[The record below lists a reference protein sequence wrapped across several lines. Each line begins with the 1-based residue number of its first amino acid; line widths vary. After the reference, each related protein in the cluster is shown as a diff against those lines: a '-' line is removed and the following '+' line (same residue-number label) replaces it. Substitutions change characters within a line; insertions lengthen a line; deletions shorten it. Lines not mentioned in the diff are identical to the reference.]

1 MTDIKTQEE
10 YEMIPQGWAVPIL
23 DKLEYNTI
31 VTIAYYEGKWVF
43 VSKKKQKISE
53 SINLISDKIACK
65 LKEYLRLPF

>member
-1 MTDIKTQEE
+1 MEKRYLFILDIKTQEE

-43 VSKKKQKISE
+43 VSKKETKDIGKYKFDI
-53 SINLISDKIACK
+53 
-65 LKEYLRLPF
+65 R